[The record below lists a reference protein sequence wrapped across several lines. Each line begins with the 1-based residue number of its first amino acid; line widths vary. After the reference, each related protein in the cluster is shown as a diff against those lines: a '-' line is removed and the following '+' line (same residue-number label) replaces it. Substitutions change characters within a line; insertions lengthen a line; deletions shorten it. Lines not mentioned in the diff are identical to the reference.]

1 MRGHEST
8 KALFRYTYKMH
19 NSFFSPNKRTIK
31 NTKVTYKK
39 VSFYKGMILN
49 PLTNQ
54 DYTALQ
60 LCYTHNKHILYK
72 GII

>member
-39 VSFYKGMILN
+39 SELLQRNDFESFDKSGLYSFAAVI
-49 PLTNQ
+49 
-54 DYTALQ
+54 YT
-60 LCYTHNKHILYK
+60 
-72 GII
+72 